1 MRVAS
6 FTVVSR
12 IFGPALLLLLLA
24 TPAPAI
30 AASRNVLILR
40 GESPDGGRVVMDA
53 IQSTVR
59 KAFTSPVEFY
69 IETID
74 SRRFVGADYERRVAA
89 LLTAKF
95 ADIPLHLVVA
105 ISEPA
110 ARFVL
115 DEHPQPLSGVPLLVG
130 LVERRL
136 IDPAAFPAGTGIV
149 YVSIDPVATLR
160 LALQVYPAAKRVLV
174 AGGTSGFD
182 RGWQRLVRED
192 LQAVHTTIPIE
203 YDTESSLDVLL
214 RRVKGLS
221 RDTVVVYTSM
231 TRDGAGMPA
240 RPVEVLE
247 ALRNGAV
254 APIFGISSTYLGRG
268 IVGGALLDYDRHGA
282 DLGNQAARILA
293 GDSPA
298 PITTPAVLA
307 VDWRELRHFGGD
319 ARSLPA
325 GTRVV
330 YRSDALWNSNRKTVF
345 AAVMIFAAQTT
356 LILLLVRV
364 GRRRRETQRLLEGR
378 LRFERALAE
387 LSAALVSPPPSGID
401 EAVDRALNRVAS
413 RMGIDWLWR
422 WDFGAPAD
430 ARWESARLCSEESEA
445 FSSFAELPPTLR
457 RRLRE
462 TAGQDGSAV
471 AVPVALGPVVTGAL
485 FWISRSK
492 HPEPPGSLDE
502 LKMLA
507 AVVADVLR
515 RKHAEAALERSDRLK
530 GAILASLPAHV
541 AVLNREGA
549 VIAVNDARGQ
559 SDHGDDLPEAIAL
572 VARRRWD
579 APTDADAGVCSG
591 TLEAAAV
598 IEAVCRGESAG
609 RQLEYRC
616 DEGPTERW
624 FLMTAQPLRGD
635 EKGAVVT
642 HLEITERKVNEI
654 ALRESE
660 GRFRRMADALPV
672 AIWMSDADGLF
683 YYFNR
688 QWLQV
693 TGRSLDEEVGSGW
706 LDSVHPDDAI
716 RCMHVFLEALRQRES
731 FQMEYRIRRQDG
743 EYRWFLDTGVPRYGS
758 DGAFHGYVGGCVD
771 ISERKDAERLLRDL
785 SRRLMV
791 AQDEERRRMARELH
805 DHLSQQLAL
814 LAIDLQLL
822 AVHPPASPMDAVPA
836 LQNAW
841 RRTTEI
847 ASDVHAISHRL
858 HPSKM
863 EALGL
868 VATIRAHCR
877 DVSRQNLA
885 VRFEEQDVP
894 TGISPDRAL
903 SLFRVVEEALSN
915 VARHS
920 GATQAHVV
928 LLGLDSAVVLRIADN
943 GTGFTDN
950 RSLDT
955 GLGLVSMRERVESLS
970 GSLSIMSGAGKGT
983 IVEARVPLAALRESP
998 QDAAPRA
1005 VPAPRSKT
1013 STGRPTRHAESA

>member
-1 MRVAS
+1 
-6 FTVVSR
+6 
-12 IFGPALLLLLLA
+12 
-24 TPAPAI
+24 
-30 AASRNVLILR
+30 
-40 GESPDGGRVVMDA
+40 
-53 IQSTVR
+53 
-59 KAFTSPVEFY
+59 
-69 IETID
+69 
-74 SRRFVGADYERRVAA
+74 
-89 LLTAKF
+89 
-95 ADIPLHLVVA
+95 
-105 ISEPA
+105 
-110 ARFVL
+110 
-115 DEHPQPLSGVPLLVG
+115 
-130 LVERRL
+130 
-136 IDPAAFPAGTGIV
+136 
-149 YVSIDPVATLR
+149 
-160 LALQVYPAAKRVLV
+160 
-174 AGGTSGFD
+174 
-182 RGWQRLVRED
+182 
-192 LQAVHTTIPIE
+192 
-203 YDTESSLDVLL
+203 
-214 RRVKGLS
+214 
-221 RDTVVVYTSM
+221 
-231 TRDGAGMPA
+231 
-240 RPVEVLE
+240 
-247 ALRNGAV
+247 
-254 APIFGISSTYLGRG
+254 
-268 IVGGALLDYDRHGA
+268 
-282 DLGNQAARILA
+282 
-293 GDSPA
+293 
-298 PITTPAVLA
+298 
-307 VDWRELRHFGGD
+307 
-319 ARSLPA
+319 
-325 GTRVV
+325 
-330 YRSDALWNSNRKTVF
+330 
-345 AAVMIFAAQTT
+345 
-356 LILLLVRV
+356 
-364 GRRRRETQRLLEGR
+364 
-378 LRFERALAE
+378 
-387 LSAALVSPPPSGID
+387 
-401 EAVDRALNRVAS
+401 
-413 RMGIDWLWR
+413 
-422 WDFGAPAD
+422 
-430 ARWESARLCSEESEA
+430 
-445 FSSFAELPPTLR
+445 
-457 RRLRE
+457 
-462 TAGQDGSAV
+462 
-471 AVPVALGPVVTGAL
+471 
-485 FWISRSK
+485 
-492 HPEPPGSLDE
+492 
-502 LKMLA
+502 
-507 AVVADVLR
+507 
-515 RKHAEAALERSDRLK
+515 
-530 GAILASLPAHV
+530 
-541 AVLNREGA
+541 
-549 VIAVNDARGQ
+549 
-559 SDHGDDLPEAIAL
+559 
-572 VARRRWD
+572 
-579 APTDADAGVCSG
+579 
-591 TLEAAAV
+591 
-598 IEAVCRGESAG
+598 
-609 RQLEYRC
+609 
-616 DEGPTERW
+616 
-624 FLMTAQPLRGD
+624 
-635 EKGAVVT
+635 
-642 HLEITERKVNEI
+642 
-654 ALRESE
+654 
-660 GRFRRMADALPV
+660 
-672 AIWMSDADGLF
+672 MSDADGLF